1 MTEYEIKEKYDFS
14 DLCRIMRI
22 LRSPGGCPWDI
33 EQTHQSIRNDFI
45 EEAYE
50 AVEGIDKN
58 DPVILREE
66 LGDVLL
72 QVVFHADISE
82 ADGDF
87 TIGDVITDLCKK
99 LIIRHPHVFSTDEKF
114 KNVDSS
120 EKVLENWNEIKKQTK
135 GQKTEKQELL
145 GVSRALPSLYRGQ
158 KISKKLRKAE
168 KPVPCG
174 NETLG
179 DKLEAFENTGS
190 MSDLG
195 ELLFAVC
202 ARADKTGINAEEALY
217 KTIEEKINEV
227 G

>member
-1 MTEYEIKEKYDFS
+1 M
-14 DLCRIMRI
+14 
-22 LRSPGGCPWDI
+22 
-33 EQTHQSIRNDFI
+33 
-45 EEAYE
+45 
-50 AVEGIDKN
+50 EGIDKN

-87 TIGDVITDLCKK
+87 TVGDVITDLCKK
-99 LIIRHPHVFSTDEKF
+99 LIIRHPHVFSTDEKY

-120 EKVLENWNEIKKQTK
+120 EKVLDNWNEIKKQTK
-135 GQKTEKQELL
+135 GQKTEKQELS

-158 KISKKLRKAE
+158 KISNKLRKAE
-168 KPVPCG
+168 KPVPCE

-195 ELLFAVC
+195 ELLFTVC